1 MILALLLIPLL
12 FLSSC
17 TMKEFAEKGWIMF
30 IIFSIILIRILLE
43 LFFPKFWSKKNPHQ
57 TYSDGFSRNI
67 EKVFNFMKKKQFEE
81 IHINIR
87 NHLSKSK
94 IIEWTLEFQVK
105 DNMHIDKFF
114 LRIETWTPSIDQ
126 LLEWNSYITSIEID
140 KNCSPWILES
150 KKFTIDTLQKLEEH
164 QKVLQDGYDN
174 IPSLKENILYNNF
187 LKVQEFL
194 ESPQF
199 IRVYIIHNGNDVAH
213 YWYKINDFS
222 IEPS

>member
-1 MILALLLIPLL
+1 
-12 FLSSC
+12 
-17 TMKEFAEKGWIMF
+17 MKEFAEKGWIIF
-30 IIFSIILIRILLE
+30 IIFFIIIIWILLG

-57 TYSDGFSRNI
+57 KYPDGFSRNI
-67 EKVFNFMKKKQFEE
+67 EKIFSFMKKKQFEE

-105 DNMHIDKFF
+105 DNIHIDKFF
-114 LRIETWTPSIDQ
+114 LRIETWIPSIDQ
-126 LLEWNSYITSIEID
+126 FLEWSSYITSIEID

-174 IPSLKENILYNNF
+174 MPSLKENTLYSNF
-187 LKVQEFL
+187 LKIQEFL

-199 IRVYIIHNGNDVAH
+199 ITVYIIHNGNDVVH
-213 YWYKINDFS
+213 YWYKINNFS
-222 IEPS
+222 IELS